1 MDNLVTMKKKVGQDT
16 IEFQSSIFDQA
27 RRRQEWQHSDGS
39 IESVL
44 SYMRKY
50 GTPEQKA
57 ALTA

>member
-1 MDNLVTMKKKVGQDT
+1 MKKKVDQDT
-16 IEFQSSIFDQA
+16 VEFQSSIFDHA

-39 IESVL
+39 IKSVL

-57 ALTA
+57 SLIA